1 MNRKRY
7 NTPSF
12 VFDNI
17 YFLKENRTDKSL
29 SRQAL
34 ATKTGVSMEMI
45 AQYERCTSLPGKKN
59 YNKLANFFG
68 WQFWE

>member
-45 AQYERCTSLPGKKN
+45 AQYERWTSLPGQKN